1 MRDKQLIKK
10 AKKGRLSPISRMIN
24 GEELVIGYYSKNKEL
39 LFNTPHKLTKL
50 DKEILTKKEYD
61 TI

>member
-1 MRDKQLIKK
+1 
-10 AKKGRLSPISRMIN
+10 MIN

-39 LFNTPHKLTKL
+39 LFNTPQKLTKL